1 MLTSACS
8 KRKGLEKALHQIEE
22 AIKRPKTDAAGSDA
36 ARKLISNLQ
45 DLLSRT
51 QGQSAPSEVEEISDD
66 PDQSHTRSPP
76 QDATAGDNLALDDAE
91 NPLQL
96 LARAS
101 DLQFSPA
108 ECSNA
113 PKLSPSSVS
122 QPSIRLDSSH
132 NEDVPNVRS
141 FFVPVRANLDL
152 GPDMDPIELGLTT
165 LLEAESLFSFFYENL
180 AHTRWGLDPT
190 VHTASFVRSQSAF
203 LFTSILAAAARFNP
217 SAAALSKRLTRHCTS
232 LAHKVIAQRHRSV
245 EIVLAFMVNIPWM
258 TPGNSSGDDDTCS
271 YIAMALTVALDLS
284 LNKIV
289 TPPTGF
295 DSTLQ
300 NRLAKADCI
309 DAKRALHMDGF
320 EAVDPASEW
329 GRRLLR
335 RRERTWIALF
345 VLERGVCLARGRSY
359 TVPPTALVENC
370 DRWHIS
376 DIADS
381 RDGSMNSMAVLRRNL
396 DELLKKV
403 KSRCDNC
410 RLGDTGSEAAQSI
423 KKLIEDFYDQWYA
436 AWALE
441 IGGPSPLEVKRF
453 FRAAGL
459 SSALNVMRAAIQGE
473 SRLKSMPNNT
483 VIMIAFAACSALSLS
498 VMPADSRSSLAP
510 SVRHLIEET
519 ADVLE
524 RIGATPAHREGAS
537 VLYGRLLRELV
548 RRAHVGSTSQ
558 KNTEAV
564 PVESLQ
570 PSSTLNDYCPV
581 PSVTQ
586 PPMDPATLWPE
597 TLQFSAMSDHQI
609 IDAVNRADSAFG
621 MNIPDVPLDDLMNW
635 DWFDFANAADLVP
648 IVLCAANN
656 VERGYGDVGLG
667 LLSVP
672 RSSSDCRMTLAPKI
686 ERGASKLFKDADEA
700 VADLKSGSTILS
712 SGFGLCGVAD
722 TLISA
727 INRRGV
733 ENLHSLTAVS
743 NNAGAP
749 GRGGLSTLT
758 QAGQVNR
765 LILSYL
771 GNNKALE
778 KKYLTGK
785 IAIELCPQGTL
796 AERLRAG
803 GAGIPAFFTPTGAH
817 TLLQAGE
824 IPIRL
829 DESGK
834 ALERGTPRETRIF
847 NGKTYLMETALTG
860 DVAILRAW
868 KADEAGNCVFRY
880 TTKAFGP
887 IMAKAATLTIVEA
900 ENIVPVGSIDPND
913 VDLPGIF
920 VDRVI
925 PATAEKHIEI
935 KKLRSPENE
944 DAGKSSSDPAMVQRN
959 RIARRAAKELKQ
971 GYYVNL
977 GVGIP
982 TLAPSFLPEGVKVW
996 VQSENGILGMGP
1008 YPTEDEV
1015 DPDIIN
1021 AGKET
1026 VTLMPGAATF
1036 DSTESFGM
1044 IRGGHVDVSILGAL
1058 QVSAKGDLANY
1069 MIPGKVFKGMGGAMD
1084 LISNPDQTKI
1094 VVATSHTAKDG
1105 SPKIVAECSLPL
1117 TGANCVS
1124 TIITDL
1130 CVFQV
1135 NRSKGELLLTELA
1148 PGVEVEEVRS
1158 KTGAKFAVAEQL
1170 EIME

>member
-1 MLTSACS
+1 MATLRGSAIVSPMWRTHTVTRPRLHLGTCYKACARPGLLTTTIRYVRYSTA
-8 KRKGLEKALHQIEE
+8 
-22 AIKRPKTDAAGSDA
+22 T
-36 ARKLISNLQ
+36 
-45 DLLSRT
+45 
-51 QGQSAPSEVEEISDD
+51 
-66 PDQSHTRSPP
+66 PP
-76 QDATAGDNLALDDAE
+76 Q
-91 NPLQL
+91 Q
-96 LARAS
+96 
-101 DLQFSPA
+101 
-108 ECSNA
+108 
-113 PKLSPSSVS
+113 
-122 QPSIRLDSSH
+122 
-132 NEDVPNVRS
+132 
-141 FFVPVRANLDL
+141 
-152 GPDMDPIELGLTT
+152 
-165 LLEAESLFSFFYENL
+165 
-180 AHTRWGLDPT
+180 
-190 VHTASFVRSQSAF
+190 
-203 LFTSILAAAARFNP
+203 
-217 SAAALSKRLTRHCTS
+217 
-232 LAHKVIAQRHRSV
+232 
-245 EIVLAFMVNIPWM
+245 
-258 TPGNSSGDDDTCS
+258 
-271 YIAMALTVALDLS
+271 
-284 LNKIV
+284 
-289 TPPTGF
+289 
-295 DSTLQ
+295 
-300 NRLAKADCI
+300 
-309 DAKRALHMDGF
+309 
-320 EAVDPASEW
+320 
-329 GRRLLR
+329 
-335 RRERTWIALF
+335 
-345 VLERGVCLARGRSY
+345 
-359 TVPPTALVENC
+359 
-370 DRWHIS
+370 
-376 DIADS
+376 
-381 RDGSMNSMAVLRRNL
+381 
-396 DELLKKV
+396 
-403 KSRCDNC
+403 
-410 RLGDTGSEAAQSI
+410 
-423 KKLIEDFYDQWYA
+423 
-436 AWALE
+436 
-441 IGGPSPLEVKRF
+441 
-453 FRAAGL
+453 
-459 SSALNVMRAAIQGE
+459 
-473 SRLKSMPNNT
+473 
-483 VIMIAFAACSALSLS
+483 
-498 VMPADSRSSLAP
+498 
-510 SVRHLIEET
+510 
-519 ADVLE
+519 
-524 RIGATPAHREGAS
+524 
-537 VLYGRLLRELV
+537 
-548 RRAHVGSTSQ
+548 
-558 KNTEAV
+558 
-564 PVESLQ
+564 
-570 PSSTLNDYCPV
+570 
-581 PSVTQ
+581 
-586 PPMDPATLWPE
+586 
-597 TLQFSAMSDHQI
+597 
-609 IDAVNRADSAFG
+609 
-621 MNIPDVPLDDLMNW
+621 
-635 DWFDFANAADLVP
+635 
-648 IVLCAANN
+648 
-656 VERGYGDVGLG
+656 
-667 LLSVP
+667 
-672 RSSSDCRMTLAPKI
+672 TLAPKI
-686 ERGASKLFKDADEA
+686 ERGVSKLFRDADEA
-700 VADLKSGSTILS
+700 VSDLKSGSTILS

-722 TLISA
+722 TLLSA

-758 QAGQVNR
+758 QAGQVDR

-824 IPIRL
+824 IPVRL

-834 ALERGTPRETRIF
+834 VLERGTPRETRIF

-887 IMAKAATLTIVEA
+887 VMAKAATLTIVEA

-920 VDRVI
+920 VDRVV

-935 KKLRSPENE
+935 RKLRTPENE
-944 DAGKSSSDPAMVQRN
+944 DVTKTLSDPAMAQRN

-982 TLAPSFLPEGVKVW
+982 TLAPSFLPEGTKVW

-1105 SPKIVAECSLPL
+1105 SPKVVAECSLPL

-1124 TIITDL
+1124 TIITEL

-1158 KTGAKFAVAEQL
+1158 KTGASFAVADQL
-1170 EIME
+1170 KIME